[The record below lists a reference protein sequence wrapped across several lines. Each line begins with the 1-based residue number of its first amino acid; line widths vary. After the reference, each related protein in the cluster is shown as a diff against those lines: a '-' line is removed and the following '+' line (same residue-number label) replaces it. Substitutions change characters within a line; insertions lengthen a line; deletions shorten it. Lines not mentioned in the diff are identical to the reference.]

1 MKKGDTIIAFF
12 PCIRFEDQSILNI
25 TGNSHGMKSWGV
37 EKKLKYSL
45 KFHEELHYLYSMV
58 TKLVSVCLE
67 KGIPLIIENPHSAQH
82 YLTRYWCIKPKIID
96 SDRRRDGDYYK
107 KPTQYWF
114 IGCEP
119 KNNIIFEPIDYVEQK
134 TILKEKNQVKRSL
147 IHPQYANRFLRQY
160 VLDE

>member
-1 MKKGDTIIAFF
+1 M
-12 PCIRFEDQSILNI
+12 NI
-25 TGNSHGMKSWGV
+25 TGNSYGMKNWGV

-45 KFHEELHYLYSMV
+45 KFHQELHYLYSMV

-67 KGIPLIIENPHSAQH
+67 KGTPLIIENPHSAQH

-119 KNNIIFEPIDYVEQK
+119 KNNIIFEPIGYVEQK
-134 TILKEKNQVKRSL
+134 TISKERNQVKRSL

-160 VLDE
+160 VLDEQRGDYVRTN

>member
-1 MKKGDTIIAFF
+1 MK
-12 PCIRFEDQSILNI
+12 N
-25 TGNSHGMKSWGV
+25 WGV

-67 KGIPLIIENPHSAQH
+67 RGTPLIIENPYSTQH
-82 YLTRYWCIKPKIID
+82 YLTRYWPIKPKIID

-134 TILKEKNQVKRSL
+134 IILKERNQVKRSL